1 LNTTPYM
8 TIRRIEFMVTYRC
21 TGACQHCSVSD
32 CRNSPDAKNFVRPDK
47 AAEAVAQLAE
57 MFDVSSVMTF
67 GGEPLLHPETVCA
80 VHRAAA
86 DAGIPKRQVI
96 TNGCFT
102 KNEDRI
108 RTVAESLYSAGVN
121 DLLLS
126 VDAFHQRTI
135 PLDIVR
141 RFAEEVQRTG
151 LTQFRLQ
158 PAWLVNRAHDN
169 PYNAETERILASF
182 RDMGLTENEGNDI
195 FMAGDAVKNFA
206 EYYPAP
212 CLELSDT
219 CGSMP
224 YTEPLDRVTNLS
236 VNPNGDAVVCGFM
249 IGNIYREPVAE
260 IVRRYNPYE
269 NEAMR
274 AILENGAAGL
284 LNLAAEKGIDVDTRD
299 CYSVCDVCRKVCGQ
313 LGKRESV

>member
-1 LNTTPYM
+1 MNV
-8 TIRRIEFMVTYRC
+8 RRIEFMVTHRC
-21 TGACQHCSVSD
+21 TGACRHCSVGD
-32 CRNSPDAKNFVRPDK
+32 CRNSADAKTFVRPDK
-47 AAEAVAQLAE
+47 AAETVTRLAE

-67 GGEPLLHPETVCA
+67 GGEPLLHPEAVCA

-96 TNGCFT
+96 TNGYFT

-135 PLDIVR
+135 PLETVH
-141 RFAEEVQRTG
+141 RFAEEVTRTG
-151 LTQFRLQ
+151 LTKFRLQ

-182 RDMGLTENEGNDI
+182 SDLGLAENEGNDI
-195 FMAGDAVKNFA
+195 FMAGDAVRNFA

-212 CLELSDT
+212 CLDLSDT

-224 YTEPLDRVTNLS
+224 YTEPLDHVTNLS
-236 VNPNGDAVVCGFM
+236 VNPNGDAVVCGFV
-249 IGNIYREPVAE
+249 IGNIYREPVGE

-269 NEAMR
+269 NECMR
-274 AILENGAAGL
+274 TILTDGAAGL
-284 LNLAAEKGIDVDTRD
+284 LKLAAEKGIAVDTRD
-299 CYSVCDVCRKVCGQ
+299 CYSVCDLCRRVCGQ
-313 LGKRESV
+313 AGR